1 MVKMFSNYQI
11 SMDRQVFRL
20 FGSVLSTP
28 DSYRFDCCHCPKPE
42 ASGIFLRLGLS
53 AINVLDASDEVV
65 DT

>member
-1 MVKMFSNYQI
+1 MFSNYEI
-11 SMDRQVFRL
+11 SMDKQVFRL

-28 DSYRFDCCHCPKPE
+28 DYYRFDCCHCPNLRY
-42 ASGIFLRLGLS
+42 FLRLGLS